1 MVYSIVYYVKRG
13 YALCRRLLL
22 VPRDCHLGG
31 MMPCFVILRPIFVFR
46 EHLGDLLASRDH
58 PGGPWEQQDGVEVVN
73 NNNKILFDLGMILG
87 VVYVS
92 FGVSFVYRFLN
103 RNFDVWDFQIVVFR
117 MEVMANVDLSRKS
130 RLVNFGM
137 DFSCFGSLWSRFSHV
152 VRFENK
158 PENETIFSERPDP
171 GI

>member
-103 RNFDVWDFQIVVFR
+103 RNFDVWDFTIIAFACFYCKTYLFMEIPLMHFGIDCCRCLKALGLVFLIFWPWR
-117 MEVMANVDLSRKS
+117 QAWK
-130 RLVNFGM
+130 
-137 DFSCFGSLWSRFSHV
+137 WS
-152 VRFENK
+152 
-158 PENETIFSERPDP
+158 DY
-171 GI
+171 